1 MVIIVLVCVSCV
13 KRKNCDCGERTET
26 GLFVYLKEP
35 YKMSGTTCNAKE
47 EKIVACLMYGDSVVF
62 VNGKYSGYAI
72 KGYVPPS
79 FRSKTPIKVKVCLK
93 WDCDDRIHVHVV
105 GPEIFSLKCIERR
118 EE

>member
-1 MVIIVLVCVSCV
+1 V